1 MPTNS
6 YRRQTSAGWTTNR
19 SQRLQTE
26 LYSQQRDFDM
36 YTIDVKSNAV
46 ERDNHPGIEVTTE
59 MIQET
64 DLSRGSRGSRGEESS
79 SQRKLVVRN

>member
-1 MPTNS
+1 
-6 YRRQTSAGWTTNR
+6 
-19 SQRLQTE
+19 
-26 LYSQQRDFDM
+26 M

>member
-1 MPTNS
+1 MPTSS
-6 YRRQTSAGWTTNR
+6 YRRQTGAGWTTNP

-46 ERDNHPGIEVTTE
+46 ERDNKPGIEVTTE

-64 DLSRGSRGSRGEESS
+64 DHSRGSKEEESS
-79 SQRKLVVRN
+79 SQRKLVMGP

>member
-6 YRRQTSAGWTTNR
+6 YRRQTGGWTTNP

-46 ERDNHPGIEVTTE
+46 EPGNQPGIEVTTE

-64 DLSRGSRGSRGEESS
+64 DHSRGSKGEESS
-79 SQRKLVVRN
+79 SQRKLVMGP